1 MDKCDVAIIGAGPYG
16 LSAAAHLKQLKG
28 LDLRLFGEPMSF
40 WERYMPEQMVLRS
53 PWAGTHIADPEN
65 RLTLDVYKRTNG
77 NHHLAYPVPLV
88 DFIKYGHWFHEQ
100 TALPADQRK
109 VLRTEPAPN
118 GYQLTLEDGETI
130 HARRVIIAGGIQP
143 FAYRQRM
150 FERLPASLVTHT
162 SELRDFGQFRNK
174 EVLVIGAGQS
184 AVEAAVFLRE
194 AGAHAEVLI
203 RNSSLHWLRHDSWK
217 HAKAIAWMFYGSAD
231 VGPAGISL
239 LVQRPNWFRRL
250 PRRVQNWWGR
260 RAIRPAVSQRLEG
273 RTRGM
278 LIQTG
283 RFPVQTRVERERLR
297 VRLNDG
303 SERVVDH
310 VVLGTGYRINVALY
324 PFLSA
329 ELLTAWSLW
338 TVILDSMRDSRAP
351 FRDCT
356 SWERRQ
362 PGVSARLCD
371 LSPALSSFHRRSAS
385 GFVRQ
390 RNAAVPLRATEV
402 VSHCK
407 SPRTETRAGHTSA
420 GASCCPSRGR

>member
-143 FAYRQRM
+143 FAYRPRM

-273 RTRGM
+273 RTRCM

-329 ELLTAWSLW
+329 ELLNRLELVDGYPRLDAGFESSLPGLHFLGAPAAWSFGPL
-338 TVILDSMRDSRAP
+338 MRFVAGTE
-351 FRDCT
+351 F
-356 SWERRQ
+356 
-362 PGVSARLCD
+362 V
-371 LSPALSSFHRRSAS
+371 SPALSKRIRQATKRCCASSGDRSRFALQVTQN
-385 GFVRQ
+385 GD
-390 RNAAVPLRATEV
+390 
-402 VSHCK
+402 
-407 SPRTETRAGHTSA
+407 
-420 GASCCPSRGR
+420 